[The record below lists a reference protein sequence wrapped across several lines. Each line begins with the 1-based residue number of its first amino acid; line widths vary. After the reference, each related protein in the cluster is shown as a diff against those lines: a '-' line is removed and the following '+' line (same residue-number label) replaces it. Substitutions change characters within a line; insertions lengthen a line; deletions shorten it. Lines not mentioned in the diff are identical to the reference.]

1 MQRLL
6 LENSFLRSRIQK
18 VEENSY
24 PLTEAI
30 RRIQIQESPKF
41 SEDSPAHKILPK
53 VYKKSS
59 PQSEY
64 RR

>member
-6 LENSFLRSRIQK
+6 LENSFLRSRIQI

-41 SEDSPAHKILPK
+41 SEDSLAHKILPK